1 MFDIKWI
8 RENAKLFDIG
18 RQKRGLEPLAE
29 ALLALDDARRAAI
42 AKSQAAQERRNAASK
57 EIGAALKAGDASLA
71 KALKVEVGELKESL
85 TAFET
90 EEREA
95 IAALDK
101 ALAEI
106 PNAPLGEVPEG
117 RDENDNVELRR
128 VGEPRPLDFEP
139 REHFDIGEALGLMDF
154 ETATKISGARFVVN
168 KGALARLERA
178 LGAFMLDLHTGE
190 HGYTEVNPPILVR
203 DEAMFGTAQLPKFEE
218 DQFFASTIT
227 LPPGEQ
233 LLLAKAL
240 NKLTEL
246 QVGEGERSKVAGE
259 FFDQFKVWVSN
270 ISASDSDK
278 EAILV
283 FVQSLIED
291 LSKAEIELGRLEKSI
306 SMVGAILAQKRWL
319 IPTAEVPLTN
329 LVREKILDEK
339 ELPLRFT
346 ACTPCFRAEAGAA
359 GKDTRG
365 MIRQHQ
371 FTKVELV
378 SITAPE
384 ASLAEHDR
392 MLCCAE
398 EVLKRL
404 KLPYRV
410 VTLCTGDMGFASQK
424 TYDIE
429 VWLPGQNR
437 YREISSVSVCG
448 DFQARRMNARY
459 RAHDGKP
466 RFVHTLNGSGVA
478 VGRALVAVLENYQN
492 QDGSVTVPEAL
503 RVYMGGI
510 ESIGKA

>member
-1 MFDIKWI
+1 MYDIKWI
-8 RENAKLFDIG
+8 RENAELFDIG
-18 RQKRGLEPLAE
+18 RQRRGLEPLAE
-29 ALLALDDARRAAI
+29 KLLALDDARRAAI

-57 EIGAALKAGDASLA
+57 EIGAALKAGDASLS
-71 KALKVEVGELKESL
+71 KALKIEVGELKELL

-95 IAALDK
+95 IKELGDALS
-101 ALAEI
+101 EI
-106 PNAPLGEVPEG
+106 PNTPLDEVPEG

-139 REHFDIGEALGLMDF
+139 REHFDVGEALGLMDF
-154 ETATKISGARFVVN
+154 ETATLISGARFVVN

-178 LGAFMLDLHTGE
+178 LSQFMLDLHTGE

-203 DEAMFGTAQLPKFEE
+203 DEAMFGTAQLPKFRE
-218 DQFFASTIT
+218 DQFFAGRVRPLEEIYQVAE
-227 LPPGEQ
+227 PIWRERVEK
-233 LLLAKAL
+233 KAH
-240 NKLTEL
+240 KLGYKSSEEYL
-246 QVGEGERSKVAGE
+246 QSERQDYAFEIG
-259 FFDQFKVWVSN
+259 
-270 ISASDSDK
+270 SAV
-278 EAILV
+278 I
-283 FVQSLIED
+283 
-291 LSKAEIELGRLEKSI
+291 EIESNEKF
-306 SMVGAILAQKRWL
+306 WL

-378 SITAPE
+378 SITTPE
-384 ASLAEHDR
+384 NSLAEHER
-392 MLCCAE
+392 MLLCAE

-448 DFQARRMNARY
+448 DFQARRMGARY
-459 RAHDGKP
+459 RPEGVKPP

-503 RVYMGGI
+503 RAYMGGI
-510 ESIGKA
+510 ESIVKA